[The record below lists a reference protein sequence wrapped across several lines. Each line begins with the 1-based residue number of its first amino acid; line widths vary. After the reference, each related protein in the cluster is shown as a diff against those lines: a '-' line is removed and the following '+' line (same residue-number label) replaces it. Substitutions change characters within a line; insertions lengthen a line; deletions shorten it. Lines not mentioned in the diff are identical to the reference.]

1 MKNLKKMSYGPINFY
16 LKPEY
21 VYIPLYILESS
32 DVTLLVKKGDYVYK
46 GSIIARK
53 RDENKLSIFSSVSG
67 TVEDIIKEKNSQNKE
82 INVVKIKNDFK
93 ESYETKRNENKN
105 INIPKNELLEILKKY
120 SLYENNKI
128 IYKLLNTSYRNII
141 IDANEPD
148 PYITSR
154 EALLSKHAD
163 EILETL
169 DYLLKITSSE
179 ECTIIVDKKSIKSL
193 EALNNY
199 IGTYDRIKINNICK
213 ESKSLTLNIETIYS
227 IYEAIRYDIPN
238 LQRIITISGEGIKNP
253 QNIVVKNGTKAN
265 EVIDFIGS
273 YKRFNTKKMFLI
285 AGDTLKGKAMKNDDF
300 VIDTSV
306 QGILVIKAEEDLNE
320 KPCIK
325 CGKCINICPQKLNPL
340 LLTHLKNIN
349 NLKKLNIDKCTE
361 CGLCSYIC
369 PSKRNIKEKIIKV
382 KEYQNERV

>member
-53 RDENKLSIFSSVSG
+53 RDENKLSIFSSISG
-67 TVEDIIKEKNSQNKE
+67 TVEDIIKEKNSRNKE

-93 ESYETKRNENKN
+93 ESYETKN

-179 ECTIIVDKKSIKSL
+179 ECTIIVDNKSIKSL

-285 AGDTLKGKAMKNDDF
+285 AGDALKGKAMKNDDF

>member
-1 MKNLKKMSYGPINFY
+1 MKNFKKMSYGPINLY

-21 VYIPLYILESS
+21 VYIPLYILESN
-32 DVTLLVKKGDYVYK
+32 DVTILVKKGDYVYK

-82 INVVKIKNDFK
+82 VNTIKIKNDFK
-93 ESYETKRNENKN
+93 ECYEIKRNENKN
-105 INIPKNELLEILKKY
+105 INISKNDLLKILKKH
-120 SLYENNKI
+120 SLYEKNKI
-128 IYKLLNTSYRNII
+128 IYELLNSNYTRIV

-154 EALLSKHAD
+154 EALLSNNTE

-179 ECTIIVDKKSIKSL
+179 ECNIIIDDKSIKSL

-199 IGTYDRIKINNICK
+199 IGTYDRIKINNTEK
-213 ESKSLTLNIETIYS
+213 KSKNLNLNIETIYA
-227 IYEAIRYDIPN
+227 IYEAIKYDIPN
-238 LQRIITISGEGIKNP
+238 LQKIITISGEGIKNP
-253 QNIVVKNGTKAN
+253 QNIIIKNGTKATD
-265 EVIDFIGS
+265 VINFIGS
-273 YKRFNTKKMFLI
+273 YKRFNPKKMFLI
-285 AGDTLKGKAMKNDDF
+285 SGDALKGTAMKNDNF
-300 VIDTSV
+300 IIDMNS

-340 LLTHLKNIN
+340 LLTHLKNT
-349 NLKKLNIDKCTE
+349 KKLNIDKCTE

-369 PSKRNIKEKIIKV
+369 PSKRNIKEKIKKA
-382 KEYQNERV
+382 KEHQNERI

>member
-1 MKNLKKMSYGPINFY
+1 MKNFKKMSYGPINFY

-21 VYIPLYILESS
+21 VYIPLYILESN
-32 DVTLLVKKGDYVYK
+32 DVTILVKKGDYVYK

-82 INVVKIKNDFK
+82 VNTIKIKNDFK
-93 ESYETKRNENKN
+93 ECYEIKRNENKN
-105 INIPKNELLEILKKY
+105 INISKNDLLKILKKH
-120 SLYENNKI
+120 SLYEKNKI
-128 IYKLLNTSYRNII
+128 IYELLNSNYTRIV

-154 EALLSKHAD
+154 EALLSNNTE

-179 ECTIIVDKKSIKSL
+179 ECNIIIDDKSIKSL

-199 IGTYDRIKINNICK
+199 IGTYDRIKINNTEK
-213 ESKSLTLNIETIYS
+213 KSKNLNLNIETIYA
-227 IYEAIRYDIPN
+227 IYEAIKYDIPN
-238 LQRIITISGEGIKNP
+238 LQKIITISGEGIKNP
-253 QNIVVKNGTKAN
+253 QNIIIKNGTKATD
-265 EVIDFIGS
+265 VINFIGS
-273 YKRFNTKKMFLI
+273 YKRFNPKKMFLI
-285 AGDTLKGKAMKNDDF
+285 SGDALKGTAMKNDNF
-300 VIDTSV
+300 IIDMNS

-340 LLTHLKNIN
+340 LLTHLKNT
-349 NLKKLNIDKCTE
+349 KKLNIDKCTE

-369 PSKRNIKEKIIKV
+369 PSKRNIKEKIKKA
-382 KEYQNERV
+382 KEHQNERI

>member
-1 MKNLKKMSYGPINFY
+1 MKNFKKMSYGPINLY

-21 VYIPLYILESS
+21 VYIPLYILESN
-32 DVTLLVKKGDYVYK
+32 DVTVLVKKGDYVYK

-82 INVVKIKNDFK
+82 INTIKIKNDFK
-93 ESYETKRNENKN
+93 ECYEIKRNENKN
-105 INIPKNELLEILKKY
+105 INISKNDLLKILKKH
-120 SLYENNKI
+120 SLYEKNKI
-128 IYKLLNTSYRNII
+128 IYELLNSNYTRIV

-154 EALLSKHAD
+154 EALLSNNTE

-179 ECTIIVDKKSIKSL
+179 ECNIIIDDKSIKSL

-199 IGTYDRIKINNICK
+199 IGTYDRIKINNTEK
-213 ESKSLTLNIETIYS
+213 KSKNLNLNIETIYA
-227 IYEAIRYDIPN
+227 IYEAIKYDIPN
-238 LQRIITISGEGIKNP
+238 LQKIITISGEGIKNP
-253 QNIVVKNGTKAN
+253 QNIIVKNGTKATD
-265 EVIDFIGS
+265 VINFIGS
-273 YKRFNTKKMFLI
+273 YKRFNPKKMFLI
-285 AGDTLKGKAMKNDDF
+285 SGDALKGTAMKNDNF
-300 VIDTSV
+300 IIDMNS

-340 LLTHLKNIN
+340 LLTHLKNT
-349 NLKKLNIDKCTE
+349 KKLNIDKCTE

-369 PSKRNIKEKIIKV
+369 PSKRNIKEKIKKA
-382 KEYQNERV
+382 KEHQNERI

>member
-1 MKNLKKMSYGPINFY
+1 MKNFKKMSYGPINLY

-21 VYIPLYILESS
+21 VYIPLYILESN
-32 DVTLLVKKGDYVYK
+32 DVTILVKKGDYVYK

-82 INVVKIKNDFK
+82 VNTIKIKNDFK
-93 ESYETKRNENKN
+93 ECYEIKRNENKN
-105 INIPKNELLEILKKY
+105 INISKNDLLKILKKH
-120 SLYENNKI
+120 SLYEKNKI
-128 IYKLLNTSYRNII
+128 IYELLNSNYTRIV

-154 EALLSKHAD
+154 ETLLSNHAD

-179 ECTIIVDKKSIKSL
+179 ECNIIIDDKSIKSL

-199 IGTYDRIKINNICK
+199 IGTYDRIKINNTEK
-213 ESKSLTLNIETIYS
+213 KSKNLNLNIETIYA
-227 IYEAIRYDIPN
+227 IYEAIKYDIPN
-238 LQRIITISGEGIKNP
+238 LQKIITISGEGIKNP
-253 QNIVVKNGTKAN
+253 QNIIIKNGTKATD
-265 EVIDFIGS
+265 VINFIGS
-273 YKRFNTKKMFLI
+273 YKRFNPKKMFLI
-285 AGDTLKGKAMKNDDF
+285 SGDALKGTAMKNDNF
-300 VIDTSV
+300 IIDMNS

-340 LLTHLKNIN
+340 LLTHLKNT
-349 NLKKLNIDKCTE
+349 KKLNIDKCTE

-369 PSKRNIKEKIIKV
+369 PSKRNIKEKIKKA
-382 KEYQNERV
+382 KEHQNERI